1 MQATAGGVEKERGAA
16 TQRLNNKKTNNF
28 ELDAEDSHT
37 PKACGKILN
46 MATESFADFLNK
58 LREIHEKEV
67 LGLQTKLTELTTEK
81 CRDAQR
87 IEELFAKNHQLRE
100 QQKILKENVK
110 VLENRLRA
118 GLCDRCMVAQELAK
132 KKQNEYEHS
141 YFQSLQHIFILT
153 NEMNR
158 LKEENKNLKEE
169 LKRLRSLDDRSK
181 HQRALPR
188 DSSSIPDSP
197 LALLSPVSQKPST
210 GKAASREAEEGY
222 HEQPGQQ
229 LGEETSAGQRCSLGS
244 RISPSAVLQ
253 EAHAL
258 EMTSQRIANQLHGT
272 IALVRPGSR
281 LCLPEKISARRATS
295 PPARKNSLF
304 LEHEHSPSRE
314 VCLRTNKPDSH
325 KATSSYG
332 TLQLTPGQE
341 QLRLLNKH
349 FSLHQFGLRSN
360 SASADRGNSLP
371 SHLLQAR
378 ETEDRTRLQ
387 EEWEDQ
393 AAILELPGAVMYMRD
408 QHLEGRLPFLKHRER
423 LQYLLAQE
431 HEQGFR
437 ARTEGNQNA
446 APDPAAPGERP
457 LSSQPTMGCKEE
469 RSYLEEPVEGKVVRI
484 NRDNVEQKEKAEAAR
499 ECLLDVPLDL
509 SDYGRRSESL
519 KPASWHKSP
528 KQHEVDSPSP
538 IPVAGPTLETGQ
550 TSSVLSRAEHENS
563 HLACS
568 QLPAAKL
575 LQIGNKTE
583 QFSATEQEALAAP
596 LVPSS
601 QEQPT
606 GKLTSCD
613 PATDLETRVRMS
625 PRAQKREPG
634 AQTEEDDAESVKQ
647 DSDEPDTSDS
657 EVAATYE
664 HETHPEGH
672 AEGKHLCTEDKDEVL
687 QKKRKREQD
696 PGTKAH
702 KKAVRGRR
710 KIKVPETPA
719 DAAEITKETEHNSPA
734 CGNDVFE
741 EN

>member
-1 MQATAGGVEKERGAA
+1 
-16 TQRLNNKKTNNF
+16 
-28 ELDAEDSHT
+28 
-37 PKACGKILN
+37 
-46 MATESFADFLNK
+46 MATESFSDFLNK
-58 LREIHEKEV
+58 LKEIHEKEV

-141 YFQSLQHIFILT
+141 HFQSLQHIFILT
-153 NEMNR
+153 NEMSR

-197 LALLSPVSQKPST
+197 LALLSPVSRKPST

-253 EAHAL
+253 EAQAL

-281 LCLPEKISARRATS
+281 PYLPEKISARRATS

-304 LEHEHSPSRE
+304 LEREHSPSRE
-314 VCLRTNKPDSH
+314 ACLRTNKPDSH

-332 TLQLTPGQE
+332 TLQLTTRQE
-341 QLRLLNKH
+341 QLCLLNKH
-349 FSLHQFGLRSN
+349 FSLHQLGLRSN
-360 SASADRGNSLP
+360 SASADRDNSLP

-393 AAILELPGAVMYMRD
+393 AAILELPGAVVYMRD
-408 QHLEGRLPFLKHRER
+408 QHLEGRLPFLKHREK

-431 HEQGFR
+431 HQQGFR

-446 APDPAAPGERP
+446 TPDPAAPEERP
-457 LSSQPTMGCKEE
+457 LSPQPTMGCKEE
-469 RSYLEEPVEGKVVRI
+469 RSYLEEPVEGKVAWI
-484 NRDNVEQKEKAEAAR
+484 NRDNMEQREKAEAAR
-499 ECLLDVPLDL
+499 ECLLDAPLDL

-528 KQHEVDSPSP
+528 KQREVDSPSP
-538 IPVAGPTLETGQ
+538 IPMESPTLETGQ
-550 TSSVLSRAEHENS
+550 SSSVLSRAEHENS

-601 QEQPT
+601 QGQPT

-613 PATDLETRVRMS
+613 PATDSETRVRVS

-634 AQTEEDDAESVKQ
+634 AQTEENDAESVKQ

-664 HETHPEGH
+664 HETHQEEH
-672 AEGKHLCTEDKDEVL
+672 ADGKHLCTEDKDEVL
-687 QKKRKREQD
+687 QKKRKRGQD
-696 PGTKAH
+696 PGTKAY
-702 KKAVRGRR
+702 KKAVRGKR
-710 KIKVPETPA
+710 KIKAPEAPA

>member
-1 MQATAGGVEKERGAA
+1 
-16 TQRLNNKKTNNF
+16 
-28 ELDAEDSHT
+28 
-37 PKACGKILN
+37 

-58 LREIHEKEV
+58 VKEIHEKEV

-100 QQKILKENVK
+100 QQKVLKENVK

-132 KKQNEYEHS
+132 KKQNEYENSH
-141 YFQSLQHIFILT
+141 FQSLQHIFILT

-169 LKRLRSLDDRSK
+169 LKRLQSLDDRTK

-188 DSSSIPDSP
+188 ESSSIPDSP
-197 LALLSPVSQKPST
+197 LALLSPVSRKLST
-210 GKAASREAEEGY
+210 DKATSREAEEGY

-229 LGEETSAGQRCSLGS
+229 LGEEKSAGQRRSLGS
-244 RISPSAVLQ
+244 RMSSSAVLQ

-281 LCLPEKISARRATS
+281 PCLPEKISARRATS
-295 PPARKNSLF
+295 PPARKTSLF
-304 LEHEHSPSRE
+304 LERERSPSRE
-314 VCLRTNKPDSH
+314 ACLRTNKPDSH

-332 TLQLTPGQE
+332 TLQLTTRQE
-341 QLRLLNKH
+341 QLCLLNKH

-360 SASADRGNSLP
+360 SASADRDNSLP

-378 ETEDRTRLQ
+378 EAEDRTRLQ

-393 AAILELPGAVMYMRD
+393 AAILELPGAVVYVRD

-431 HEQGFR
+431 HQQGFR
-437 ARTEGNQNA
+437 ARTEGDQNA
-446 APDPAAPGERP
+446 TPVPAVPEERP
-457 LSSQPTMGCKEE
+457 LSPQLSATMGCKEE
-469 RSYLEEPVEGKVVRI
+469 RSCLEKPGEGKVVWI
-484 NRDNVEQKEKAEAAR
+484 NRDNVEQREEAEAAR
-499 ECLLDVPLDL
+499 ECLLDTPLDL
-509 SDYGRRSESL
+509 SDYGRRNENL
-519 KPASWHKSP
+519 KPASWHKSS
-528 KQHEVDSPSP
+528 KQHEADSPSP
-538 IPVAGPTLETGQ
+538 ICPESPTLQTGQ
-550 TSSVLSRAEHENS
+550 SSSMLPRVERESS

-568 QLPAAKL
+568 QLPVAKP
-575 LQIGNKTE
+575 LQIGNETE
-583 QFSATEQEALAAP
+583 QFSAKEQEALAAP
-596 LVPSS
+596 LVPSP
-601 QEQPT
+601 QGQPA
-606 GKLTSCD
+606 GKLPSYD
-613 PATDLETRVRMS
+613 PATDSEIRVRVS
-625 PRAQKREPG
+625 PGAQKREPG
-634 AQTEEDDAESVKQ
+634 AQTEEDNAESVKQ

-664 HETHPEGH
+664 HETHQEEH
-672 AEGKHLCTEDKDEVL
+672 AEGEHLCTEDKGEVL
-687 QKKRKREQD
+687 QKKRKRGQG
-696 PGTKAH
+696 PGTKAY
-702 KKAVRGRR
+702 KKSVRGRR
-710 KIKVPETPA
+710 KIKAPQASA
-719 DAAEITKETEHNSPA
+719 DAAEITKEMEHNSPA
-734 CGNDVFE
+734 CGNNIFE